1 MKDEQFL
8 RGQQIPMT
16 KEPVRALALS
26 RLDLQ
31 GAQRLIDVGAGTGSV
46 SIEAALS
53 HPALE
58 IIAIEKKPEA
68 IALIKENCLHFRCP
82 QIRVIDAYAPVE
94 LAEKA
99 DAVFVGGTGGNLTE
113 IIDWSLDHLH
123 SDGTLVMTFI
133 LLDNLT
139 QAIAHLKQCAVS
151 ELDCCEL
158 QAGNMTALG
167 HSYYF
172 KPNNP
177 TYLISCRKEAR
188 CG

>member
-1 MKDEQFL
+1 MKDDLFL
-8 RGQQIPMT
+8 RGQKIPMT

-26 RLDLQ
+26 RLDLSK
-31 GAQRLIDVGAGTGSV
+31 ARLLIDVGAGTGSIA
-46 SIEAALS
+46 IEAALN
-53 HPALE
+53 HPELE

-68 IALIKENCLHFRCP
+68 LALIKENCRHFNCP

-94 LAEKA
+94 LTEKA
-99 DAVFVGGTGGNLTE
+99 DAIFVGGTGGNLTD
-113 IIDWSLDHLH
+113 IIDWALDHLRG
-123 SDGTLVMTFI
+123 DGSLVMTFI
-133 LLDNLT
+133 LQDNLT

-177 TYLISCRKEAR
+177 TYLISCRKEAC

>member
-1 MKDEQFL
+1 MKDELFL

-46 SIEAALS
+46 SVEAALS

-82 QIRVIDAYAPVE
+82 QIRVIDAYA
-94 LAEKA
+94 
-99 DAVFVGGTGGNLTE
+99 
-113 IIDWSLDHLH
+113 
-123 SDGTLVMTFI
+123 
-133 LLDNLT
+133 
-139 QAIAHLKQCAVS
+139 
-151 ELDCCEL
+151 
-158 QAGNMTALG
+158 
-167 HSYYF
+167 
-172 KPNNP
+172 
-177 TYLISCRKEAR
+177 
-188 CG
+188 

>member
-1 MKDEQFL
+1 MKDELFL

-16 KEPVRALALS
+16 KEAVRSLALS

-31 GAQRLIDVGAGTGSV
+31 GAQRLIDVGAGTGSIA
-46 SIEAALS
+46 IEAALN
-53 HPALE
+53 HPTLE
-58 IIAIEKKPEA
+58 VIAIEKKPEA
-68 IALIKENCLHFRCP
+68 VALIKENCRHLQCP
-82 QIRVIDAYAPVE
+82 QIRVFEAYAPVE

-99 DAVFVGGTGGNLTE
+99 DAVFIGGTGGNLTE
-113 IIDWSLDHLH
+113 VINWSLEHLR
-123 SDGTLVMTFI
+123 DNGTLVMTFI

-139 QAIAHLKQCAVS
+139 HSIAHLKQCAVN

-158 QAGNMTALG
+158 QVGNMTTLG

>member
-1 MKDEQFL
+1 M
-8 RGQQIPMT
+8 GG
-16 KEPVRALALS
+16 S
-26 RLDLQ
+26 GGRLD
-31 GAQRLIDVGAGTGSV
+31 
-46 SIEAALS
+46 
-53 HPALE
+53 
-58 IIAIEKKPEA
+58 
-68 IALIKENCLHFRCP
+68 
-82 QIRVIDAYAPVE
+82 E
-94 LAEKA
+94 L
-99 DAVFVGGTGGNLTE
+99 
-113 IIDWSLDHLH
+113 IDWSWQQLYP
-123 SDGTLVMTFI
+123 GGRLVMTFI

>member
-1 MKDEQFL
+1 MKDDLFL

-16 KEPVRALALS
+16 KEPVRAYALS

-31 GAQRLIDVGAGTGSV
+31 GAQRLIDVGAGTGSIA
-46 SIEAALS
+46 IEAAL
-53 HPALE
+53 HYPALD

-68 IALIKENCLHFRCP
+68 IALIKENCRHFQCP
-82 QIRVIDAYAPVE
+82 HIRVIDAYAPVA

-113 IIDWSLDHLH
+113 IIDWSLEHLH
-123 SDGTLVMTFI
+123 CGGTLVMTFI
-133 LLDNLT
+133 LQDNLT
-139 QAIAHLKQCAVS
+139 QAISHLKQCAVT
-151 ELDCCEL
+151 ELDCSEL
-158 QAGNMTALG
+158 QAGKMTALG

-172 KPNNP
+172 KPSNP
-177 TYLISCRKEAR
+177 TYIISCRKEAH